1 MLGVAALVHG
11 DDDEALLFHEDPDMI
26 PCKALTVRLLRVNE
40 LGASVPVCITQYRGS
55 VVGPLATP

>member
-11 DDDEALLFHEDPDMI
+11 DDDEALLFCEGLDMI
-26 PCKALTVRLLRVNE
+26 PCKALTVRCYVNE